1 MVTTGQADTRAQV
14 PESLW
19 RHRNFLLLWTG
30 QTVSETGSAV
40 TTVAIPLIAIAVL
53 KASTFEVGLLAAA
66 TYVAF
71 SLIALPA
78 GVVVDRLAKR
88 KIMMWCDGA
97 RLLVVGTIPVLA
109 ALHVLALW
117 QLYMVAL
124 VAGAF
129 TVFFD
134 VSYQS
139 YIPSIV
145 DSPQL
150 IDGFGKLSAS
160 ASFAQVS
167 GPGIAAGLVA
177 VVGAAEVL
185 LVDAF
190 SYAASFVCLLS
201 ITGRE
206 SKPEVGERTIGQLKA
221 DIVSGIPFLW
231 KHPVLRKTTAYA
243 AIGNLFIAMQISLNI
258 LFLIRV
264 LNVRPS
270 VAALLAALGSLGG
283 IIGGMSSQLIT
294 RRIGSARIM
303 WVSALILDA
312 PSLVLPLAEPGF
324 LVTLFVIGYAA
335 SSFAFSIFG
344 AAQLSYRQSVC
355 PPEQRGKMN
364 AASRW
369 VTWGI
374 LPFGGLL
381 GGALGS
387 TIGIRN
393 SEWIAFTGA
402 WLAGFFLFCSP
413 LRRVRD
419 TGDLAT
425 DLPRPRAYDAA
436 ESYCGRAVARRWGPM
451 PRSSGTR
458 SKARAASRMAAR
470 STGASHRAARSAS
483 RKAGPSTL
491 TRSAT
496 VRPASRSSARS

>member
-1 MVTTGQADTRAQV
+1 MVATALADTRARSPQ
-14 PESLW
+14 SLW

-30 QTVSETGSAV
+30 QTVSQTGSAV
-40 TTVAIPLIAIAVL
+40 TTVAIPLTAIAVL
-53 KASTFEVGLLAAA
+53 KASTFDVGLLAAA
-66 TYVAF
+66 TYAAF

-97 RLLVVGTIPVLA
+97 RLLVVGMIPVFA
-109 ALHVLALW
+109 VLHILVLW
-117 QLYMVAL
+117 QLYTIAL
-124 VAGAF
+124 VTGAF

-139 YIPSIV
+139 YVPSIV

-167 GPGIAAGLVA
+167 GPGIAAALVA
-177 VVGAAEVL
+177 VVGAAEAL

-190 SYAASFVCLLS
+190 SYVVSFACLLS
-201 ITGRE
+201 IDGRE
-206 SKPEVGERTIGQLKA
+206 PTPDRSARSIGQLKA

-243 AIGNLFIAMQISLNI
+243 AIGNLFIAMQISLNV

-264 LNVRPS
+264 LNVGPS
-270 VAALLAALGSLGG
+270 LAALLAALGSLGG
-283 IIGGMSSQLIT
+283 IVGGMSSQLIT

-303 WVSALILDA
+303 WFSALVLDA

-324 LVTLFVIGYAA
+324 LVMLFVIGYAA
-335 SSFAFSIFG
+335 SSFAYSIFG

-381 GGALGS
+381 GGVLGS
-387 TIGIRN
+387 AIGIRN
-393 SEWIAFTGA
+393 SEWIAFAGA
-402 WLAGFFLFCSP
+402 WLAGFFLFFSP

-419 TGDLAT
+419 TGDLAM
-425 DLPRPRAYDAA
+425 DAGGVIA
-436 ESYCGRAVARRWGPM
+436 DAPWREGADPCPEARGRARRRARR
-451 PRSSGTR
+451 R
-458 SKARAASRMAAR
+458 
-470 STGASHRAARSAS
+470 
-483 RKAGPSTL
+483 
-491 TRSAT
+491 
-496 VRPASRSSARS
+496 

>member
-1 MVTTGQADTRAQV
+1 MVTTTQADTRAGV

-30 QTVSETGSAV
+30 QTVSETGSAA

-117 QLYMVAL
+117 QLYTVAL

-177 VVGAAEVL
+177 VVGAAEAL

-190 SYAASFVCLLS
+190 SYAVSFVCLLS

-206 SKPEVGERTIGQLKA
+206 PRPEGGERSIGQLKA

-231 KHPVLRKTTAYA
+231 RHPVLRKTTAYA

-270 VAALLAALGSLGG
+270 LAALLAALGSLGG

-374 LPFGGLL
+374 LPFGGFL

-387 TIGIRN
+387 AIGIRN

-436 ESYCGRAVARRWGPM
+436 ESSCGRAVARRWGPM

-470 STGASHRAARSAS
+470 SAGASHRAARSAS

>member
-1 MVTTGQADTRAQV
+1 MVTTGQADTRARV
-14 PESLW
+14 PASLW

-97 RLLVVGTIPVLA
+97 RLLVVGTIPVFA

-177 VVGAAEVL
+177 VVGAAEAL

-206 SKPEVGERTIGQLKA
+206 SRPEVGERSIGQLKA

-264 LNVRPS
+264 LNVRPTL
-270 VAALLAALGSLGG
+270 AALLAALGSLGG

-324 LVTLFVIGYAA
+324 LVTLFVVGYAA

-387 TIGIRN
+387 AIGIRN

-425 DLPRPRAYDAA
+425 DLPRPRAYGAA
-436 ESYCGRAVARRWGPM
+436 ESYCGRAVARRWGPI

-470 STGASHRAARSAS
+470 SAGASHRAARSAS

>member
-1 MVTTGQADTRAQV
+1 MVTTGQADTRARS

-19 RHRNFLLLWTG
+19 RHRNFMLLWTG

-40 TTVAIPLIAIAVL
+40 TTVALPLIAVAVL
-53 KASTFEVGLLAAA
+53 KASAFEVGLLAAA
-66 TYVAF
+66 TYFAF

-97 RLLVVGTIPVLA
+97 RLLIVGTIPMFA
-109 ALHVLALW
+109 ALHILALW
-117 QLYMVAL
+117 QLFAVAL
-124 VAGAF
+124 ITGVF

-139 YIPSIV
+139 YVPSIV
-145 DSPQL
+145 DGPQL
-150 IDGFGKLSAS
+150 IDGFGKLGAS

-167 GPGIAAGLVA
+167 GRGTAAGLVA
-177 VVGAAEVL
+177 VIGAAEAL
-185 LVDAF
+185 IVDAL
-190 SYAASFVCLLS
+190 SYAVSFVCLLS
-201 ITGRE
+201 IRGRE
-206 SKPEVGERTIGQLKA
+206 SGSDSSKRSIGQLKA

-231 KHPVLRKTTAYA
+231 NHPVLRKTTAYA

-270 VAALLAALGSLGG
+270 LAALLTALSSLGG
-283 IIGGMSSQLIT
+283 IIGGMSSRPIT
-294 RRIGSARIM
+294 RRVGSARIM
-303 WVSALILDA
+303 WFSALILDA

-324 LVTLFVIGYAA
+324 LVILFVIGYAA

-355 PPEQRGKMN
+355 PPEKRGKMN

-387 TIGIRN
+387 GIGIRN
-393 SEWIAFTGA
+393 SEWIAFAGA
-402 WLAGFFLFCSP
+402 WLAGFFLFFSP

-419 TGDLAT
+419 IGDLAT
-425 DLPRPRAYDAA
+425 DLPRSRAHGAA
-436 ESYCGRAVARRWGPM
+436 VSYRGRAVARRWGPM

-470 STGASHRAARSAS
+470 STGSSHRVSRSAS

-496 VRPASRSSARS
+496 ASPASRSSARS

>member
-1 MVTTGQADTRAQV
+1 MVTTTQADTRAGV

-30 QTVSETGSAV
+30 QTVSETGSAA

-117 QLYMVAL
+117 QLYTVAL

-177 VVGAAEVL
+177 VVGAAEAL

-190 SYAASFVCLLS
+190 SYAVSFVCLLS

-206 SKPEVGERTIGQLKA
+206 PRPEGGERSIGQLKA

-231 KHPVLRKTTAYA
+231 RHPVLRKTTAYA

-270 VAALLAALGSLGG
+270 LAALLAALGSLGG

-374 LPFGGLL
+374 LPFGGFL

-387 TIGIRN
+387 AIGIRN

-436 ESYCGRAVARRWGPM
+436 ESSCGRAVARRWGPM

-470 STGASHRAARSAS
+470 STGSSHRAARSAS

>member
-1 MVTTGQADTRAQV
+1 MVATALADTRAHSPQ
-14 PESLW
+14 SLW

-40 TTVAIPLIAIAVL
+40 TTVAIPLIAVAVL
-53 KASTFEVGLLAAA
+53 NASTFDVGLLAAA
-66 TYVAF
+66 TYAAF

-78 GVVVDRLAKR
+78 GMVVDRLAKR

-97 RLLVVGTIPVLA
+97 RLLIVGMIPVLA
-109 ALHVLALW
+109 ALHILALW
-117 QLYMVAL
+117 QLYMVA
-124 VAGAF
+124 VAAGSF

-139 YIPSIV
+139 YVPSIV
-145 DSPQL
+145 DGGQL

-177 VVGAAEVL
+177 VVGAAQAL

-190 SYAASFVCLLS
+190 SYVVSFACLLS
-201 ITGRE
+201 IDGRE
-206 SKPEVGERTIGQLKA
+206 PRPNGGARGFGQLKA
-221 DIVSGIPFLW
+221 DIVSGVPFLW

-243 AIGNLFIAMQISLNI
+243 ATGNLFIAMQISLNI
-258 LFLIRV
+258 LFLVRV
-264 LNVRPS
+264 LNVSPS
-270 VAALLAALGSLGG
+270 LAALLAALGSLGG
-283 IIGGMSSQLIT
+283 IAGGMSSQLIT
-294 RRIGSARIM
+294 RRIGSARVM
-303 WVSALILDA
+303 WFSALVLDA

-324 LVTLFVIGYAA
+324 LVVLFVIGYAA
-335 SSFAFSIFG
+335 SSFAYAIFG

-355 PPEQRGKMN
+355 PPEQRGRMN

-387 TIGIRN
+387 AIGIRN
-393 SEWIAFTGA
+393 SEWIAFAGA

-413 LRRVRD
+413 LRRIRD
-419 TGDLAT
+419 TGDLTTGTGGVIA
-425 DLPRPRAYDAA
+425 DGRWQEDEGPCPAA
-436 ESYCGRAVARRWGPM
+436 RGPARRH
-451 PRSSGTR
+451 
-458 SKARAASRMAAR
+458 AQ
-470 STGASHRAARSAS
+470 HR
-483 RKAGPSTL
+483 
-491 TRSAT
+491 
-496 VRPASRSSARS
+496 